1 LKPSN
6 FSKKNRFK
14 GKRSSPH
21 EASCFNSLRSFTH
34 EARALLLQKNIL
46 FSMSGHSKIIQP
58 PSFSFFSRFSFWKGH
73 HVSPKFRKGLSPKFH
88 KNLLRLI
95 SPFFIVL
102 SFSFSDSFV
111 LFYCC
116 AIRRLSY
123 SVQSKLQ

>member
-1 LKPSN
+1 LPISIFQRKIGLRAKGQVRTRPHASTPCVRLRMRLVL
-6 FSKKNRFK
+6 FYFKKIFY
-14 GKRSSPH
+14 SQCPV
-21 EASCFNSLRSFTH
+21 T
-34 EARALLLQKNIL
+34 QKL
-46 FSMSGHSKIIQP
+46 FSHPRSL
-58 PSFSFFSRFSFWKGH
+58 FSRFSFWKGH

-123 SVQSKLQ
+123 SVQFKLQ